1 MVDKV
6 TLSLINTRQSSL
18 TKTCKVRVLDIYVA
32 DIISWLEKKS
42 NNFTDLWTGC
52 DINSEKGQLI

>member
-6 TLSLINTRQSSL
+6 ILSLINTRQSSL

-32 DIISWLEKKS
+32 DIISWLKKKS
-42 NNFTDLWTGC
+42 NNFIDLWTGP